1 MRAMIT
7 GGGTGGHIYPA
18 LAIAEGI
25 KNKYE
30 NAEIIYIGSDNGLE
44 KDLATRAGY
53 EFRGISVA
61 GLTRPLSFAT
71 VKTVLK
77 NMKGISQAKKLLN
90 EYKPDL
96 VVGTGG
102 YACGPL
108 MLAAAKKG
116 FPTLLHEQNAVM
128 GMTNS
133 ILSNKVDKICLTFNI
148 IGGGKF
154 DAKEKAVITGLPVR
168 EDILRADK
176 TKGREFLG
184 LDPEKPVVL
193 ITGGSQ
199 GAQHLNEATVEIANR
214 IIESGAQ
221 VLHLT
226 GPKLNKNTESLAKAA
241 GVLDNPN
248 YKIIAYLHEMEMA
261 LGAADIIVC
270 RAGAS
275 FLAEVMAVGRCS
287 VLIPYPYAAGDHQ
300 KANAMSLVNRNAA
313 KMILDKELSGERLWA
328 ELEPL
333 LKNRDMVDEMGA
345 NSYQMGRR
353 NAVHDILTQADEV
366 MASRK
371 SQK

>member
-30 NAEIIYIGSDNGLE
+30 NAEILYIGSDNGLE
-44 KDLATRAGY
+44 KDLAARAGY

-61 GLTRPLSFAT
+61 GLTRPLSFGT

-77 NMKGISQAKKLLN
+77 NMKGISQAKKLLR
-90 EYKPDL
+90 EFQPDL

-133 ILSNKVDKICLTFNI
+133 ILSDRVDKICLTFNI
-148 IGGGKF
+148 IGGKF
-154 DAKEKAVITGLPVR
+154 NAKEKAVITGLPVR
-168 EDILRADK
+168 EGILQADK
-176 TKGREFLG
+176 AKGRQFLG
-184 LDPEKPVVL
+184 LDSDKPVVL

-199 GAQHLNEATVEIANR
+199 GAQHLNEVTVEIAGK

-221 VLHLT
+221 VIHLT
-226 GPKLNKNTESLAKAA
+226 GPRLQKPTESLAKAA
-241 GVLDNPN
+241 GILNNPN
-248 YKIIAYLHEMEMA
+248 YKMIAYLHEMEMA

-300 KANAMSLVNRNAA
+300 KANAMSLVNHNAA
-313 KMILDKELSGERLWA
+313 KMILDKELSAERLWA

-333 LKNRDMVDEMGA
+333 LRNRELVNEMGE
-345 NSYQMGRR
+345 NSYKMGRR
-353 NAVHDILTQADEV
+353 NAVNDILMQADLV
-366 MASRK
+366 MKDKKTAK
-371 SQK
+371 